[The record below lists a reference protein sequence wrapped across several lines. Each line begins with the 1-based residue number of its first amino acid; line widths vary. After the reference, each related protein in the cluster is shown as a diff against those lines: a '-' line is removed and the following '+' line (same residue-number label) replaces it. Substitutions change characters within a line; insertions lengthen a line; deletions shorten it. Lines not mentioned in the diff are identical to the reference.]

1 VSRTTHTS
9 HVHAFSHLHRV
20 RLERLEQCEAFYE
33 AALDSERVSRAAEV
47 AGLRGDLAAA
57 AERAT
62 MAQEESWQRLHSALT
77 QLDAQRLS
85 LQQQFDLERAAME
98 RAHKSELIGLR
109 NDIVDLQSHVED
121 GKRDKDC
128 HNDRVRDLEEEMAA
142 ITRQRHDALQ
152 ACHAEVAARQLC
164 EEEKAA
170 LERQGCGAP
179 HAGPGGREGQAHQ
192 A

>member
-1 VSRTTHTS
+1 
-9 HVHAFSHLHRV
+9 
-20 RLERLEQCEAFYE
+20 
-33 AALDSERVSRAAEV
+33 V

-77 QLDAQRLS
+77 QLDAQRLA

-98 RAHKSELIGLR
+98 RAQKSELIGLR
-109 NDIVDLQSHVED
+109 NDIVDLQSNVED
-121 GKRDKDC
+121 GKRDKDR

-152 ACHAEVAARQLC
+152 ACHAEAAARQLC

-170 LERQGCGAP
+170 LERVVERLTLALEDEKAKLTRHNRPLHIIYIPLTFICDNIVILSI
-179 HAGPGGREGQAHQ
+179 
-192 A
+192 